1 MTFGI
6 DDWDIGNPDDS
17 HEVAG
22 REDYSVILEPN
33 EATGG
38 TKLGDSGMQ
47 LDLYQYYTHK
57 LRVDRRGAYFQ
68 LKIEGLD
75 GRVRLHSVTTGATTG
90 QRREGVHGGIH

>member
-6 DDWDIGNPDDS
+6 DDWDLGNPDDD
-17 HEVAG
+17 HERAG
-22 REDYSVILEPN
+22 REDYSLVLKPSV
-33 EATGG
+33 G
-38 TKLGDSGMQ
+38 TILGDQGMQ

-68 LKIEGLD
+68 IKVEGLD
-75 GRVRLHSVTTGATTG
+75 GRVRLHSVTSGSTPG